1 MQNNFNILQTE
12 NKELQE
18 KLIKN
23 DTIKAADSFKK
34 EDKKISLK
42 NELHNVILKKFASN
56 INNLKEDFFKTKTK
70 TKTEMQSN
78 TITKKLL
85 EDL

>member
-56 INNLKEDFFKTKTK
+56 INNLKEDFFKTKTN